1 MARFIVLAIAFLMVS
16 CVLCSE
22 HDDLDDDRD
31 DDHDHDDLNAFEFCS
46 ARLAPGVNETHFCH
60 PDDTSCGV
68 VCKRNG
74 VNVTGTIVHCD
85 EDKDQ
90 FYSAT
95 AKKCVGEDVDSCE
108 TTNVREPS
116 KQDTTNAD
124 DLAFFDDFV
133 KETAEVDKQQSTASR
148 PAAGEMRVGPNGQYR
163 DSRIQTVLQGEG
175 ADDAPIYPANPPL
188 ARHGDP
194 RVPPQSPQNGAVCRT
209 RYLHHPEKA
218 DWEGAKAICELEG
231 GQLAV
236 ITSEADQNRI
246 MSRFGK
252 LREFWIGATDIERE
266 GQFRWV
272 NGQGLGFARWLS
284 GQPTRKYPNNEH
296 CVSFNYAWRDGKWG
310 DRNCYDSRPFLC
322 ETMVCKPA
330 RGRFPSGY
338 PGAFK
343 GPLRSPYHFPR
354 NRNHPGPKGMGGQAV
369 RSWSRGG
376 GQPYNEWERIRT
388 AIHN

>member
-1 MARFIVLAIAFLMVS
+1 MARFIVLAIVFLMVS
-16 CVLCSE
+16 CVLCSD
-22 HDDLDDDRD
+22 HDDD
-31 DDHDHDDLNAFEFCS
+31 DDHDHNDFKAVEFCS
-46 ARLAPGVNETHFCH
+46 ARLAPGVNETHCCH

-68 VCKRNG
+68 VCKRDG
-74 VNVTGTIVHCD
+74 ANVTGTIVECD

-95 AKKCVGEDVDSCE
+95 AKKCVGEGVDSCE
-108 TTNVREPS
+108 TTDVKLKEELP
-116 KQDTTNAD
+116 KKYTTNAD

-148 PAAGEMRVGPNGQYR
+148 PDAGEMRVGPNGQYR

>member
-1 MARFIVLAIAFLMVS
+1 MARFIFLAIVFLMVS
-16 CVLCSE
+16 CVFC
-22 HDDLDDDRD
+22 DDDHDDDRD
-31 DDHDHDDLNAFEFCS
+31 CDDDFDAVEFCS
-46 ARLAPGVNETHFCH
+46 AKLSSGVNETHFCH
-60 PDDTSCGV
+60 PDDASCGV
-68 VCKRNG
+68 VCKRDDDE
-74 VNVTGTIVHCD
+74 VTGSVVECD
-85 EDKDQ
+85 EDGDG
-90 FYSAT
+90 FYSAV
-95 AKKCVGEDVDSCE
+95 AKKCVGEGVDSCDKPE
-108 TTNVREPS
+108 EAAKT
-116 KQDTTNAD
+116 DTAKAND
-124 DLAFFDDFV
+124 IAFFDDYV
-133 KETAEVDKQQSTASR
+133 EGTTDSSNQQTTATPAAT
-148 PAAGEMRVGPNGQYR
+148 PAAGEMRVGPNGQAYR

-194 RVPPQSPQNGAVCRT
+194 RVPPANPQHGAVCRT

-236 ITSEADQNRI
+236 IASEADQNRI

-272 NGQGLGFARWLS
+272 NGQGLGFARWLA

-296 CVSFNYAWRDGKWG
+296 CVSFNYAWRDGRWG

-343 GPLRSPYHFPR
+343 GPLRRLYEFPR

-369 RSWSRGG
+369 RNWPRGR
-376 GQPYNEWERIRT
+376 GQPYNEWERIRS

>member
-1 MARFIVLAIAFLMVS
+1 MARFIVLAIVFLMVS
-16 CVLCSE
+16 CVFC
-22 HDDLDDDRD
+22 D
-31 DDHDHDDLNAFEFCS
+31 DDHDDDYIEDRDCDDDFNAVEFCS
-46 ARLAPGVNETHFCH
+46 AELASGVNEAYFCH
-60 PDDTSCGV
+60 PDFSTCGV
-68 VCKRNG
+68 VCKRAADQAQ
-74 VNVTGTIVHCD
+74 VTGTVIECEED
-85 EDKDQ
+85 ENEY
-90 FYSAT
+90 YSVA
-95 AKKCVGEDVDSCE
+95 AKKCVKGNVTSCE
-108 TTNVREPS
+108 SNNAAAVM
-116 KQDTTNAD
+116 KKDTIAAE
-124 DLAFFDDFV
+124 DLAFFTDIIP
-133 KETAEVDKQQSTASR
+133 EESR
-148 PAAGEMRVGPNGQYR
+148 PDAGEMRVGPNGQAYR
-163 DSRIQTVLQGEG
+163 DSRIHTVLQGEG

-194 RVPPQSPQNGAVCRT
+194 RVPPASPQNGAVCRT

-272 NGQGLGFARWLS
+272 NGQGLGFARWLA

-296 CVSFNYAWRDGKWG
+296 CVSFNYAWRDGRWG

-338 PGAFK
+338 PGAFR
-343 GPLRSPYHFPR
+343 GPLRRPYEFPR

-369 RSWSRGG
+369 RSWPRGS
-376 GQPYNEWERIRT
+376 GQPYNEWERIRA

>member
-1 MARFIVLAIAFLMVS
+1 MTRFIVFAIVSLMAS
-16 CVLCSE
+16 CVFS
-22 HDDLDDDRD
+22 D
-31 DDHDHDDLNAFEFCS
+31 DDHDDFCAVEFCS
-46 ARLAPGVNETHFCH
+46 AKLASGVDEMHFCH
-60 PDDTSCGV
+60 PDETSCGV
-68 VCKRNG
+68 VCKRDG
-74 VNVTGTIVHCD
+74 DEVTGRVVECD
-85 EDKDQ
+85 EDKDEY
-90 FYSAT
+90 YSTTAT
-95 AKKCVGEDVDSCE
+95 GCVAKNVTNCE
-108 TTNVREPS
+108 TEHAEKPSINDTNE
-116 KQDTTNAD
+116 AE
-124 DLAFFDDFV
+124 DLAFYDDLV
-133 KETAEVDKQQSTASR
+133 KGTSESDTQQSTVSGLDAS
-148 PAAGEMRVGPNGQYR
+148 EMRVGPGGRSYQ
-163 DSRIQTVLQGEG
+163 DSRVLTVLQGEG
-175 ADDAPIYPANPPL
+175 ADDAPIYPANPPFK
-188 ARHGDP
+188 RREDP
-194 RVPPQSPQNGAVCRT
+194 RVPPASPQNGAVCRT

-236 ITSEADQNRI
+236 IASEADQNRI

-343 GPLRSPYHFPR
+343 GPLRSPYKFPR
-354 NRNHPGPKGMGGQAV
+354 NRNNPGPKGMGGQAV
-369 RSWSRGG
+369 RNWPRGS
-376 GQPYNEWERIRT
+376 GQPYNEWERIRS